1 MFVVGVTG
9 EFGSGKSTVSGLF
22 SKRGARVIDADKLVH
37 ELLQRDARCHRQI
50 RAAFGKEVLSPR
62 GVDRR
67 KLAEIVFNDPR
78 ALFKL
83 EKIIHPLAQERVAE
97 FLKRSRSRVV
107 ILDVPLLIEAGW
119 AGMVDALIVVKA
131 GRKAQIDRL
140 QKRTGLSRREIMAR
154 LKRQMPARDKVKYAD
169 IVIDNRLSLADTDRQ
184 VQKIWDQWTRP
195 TQKQE
200 Q

>member
-1 MFVVGVTG
+1 MLIIGITG
-9 EFGSGKSTVSGLF
+9 EFGSGKSTVAGLF
-22 SKRGARVIDADKLVH
+22 QKRGARVIDADKLVH
-37 ELLQRDARCHRQI
+37 ELLRRDVRCHRQI
-50 RAAFGKEVLSPR
+50 RAVFGKEVLSPR

-78 ALFKL
+78 ALLKL
-83 EKIIHPLAQERVAE
+83 EKIIHPLAQKRVVE
-97 FLKRSRSRVV
+97 LLKCSRSRVV

-119 AGMVDALIVVKA
+119 AGMVDALIVVRA
-131 GRKAQIDRL
+131 CRKIQIDRL

-154 LKRQMPARDKVKYAD
+154 IKRQMPSRDKVKYAD